1 MLDSMT
7 GHLRKI
13 NEGKWFVRI
22 SAGKHPI
29 SGKRIQKS
37 LVVYGSRKDA
47 ERVLYDLRG
56 REYAGSLVSSAVT
69 LNEIFALW
77 LSAPTKGGRK
87 RAVSTTY
94 HDQKRFERYVKPSLG
109 GKKADDIRRVDF
121 ENLYQSLIQNAG
133 LSPRSVLHIHSI
145 LRASLNWGWRRELV
159 TSRAI
164 TKVVPPSAQLFP
176 PRAPDKNVVQGHL
189 DILKESNPDLWIAVF
204 LAATMGMRRN
214 EIAGLRWSNINLGSK
229 TLDICEGIV
238 KIPGHGLITTETKTG
253 LHGHVRFDMH
263 ETTFDA
269 LVSRY
274 SEFGQRLLSSENK
287 DQSNGYLFSSDLLCE
302 RPIDPDLLTK
312 WLRKHCAKHPEIEPI
327 TFQSLRKFTSSALEG
342 GGVDET
348 TASALLRD
356 NPETVSRHYRAAN
369 ASRLRS
375 ATLLL
380 GNLLSSQ
387 SS

>member
-47 ERVLYDLRG
+47 ERVLHDLRG
-56 REYAGSLVSSAVT
+56 QEYAGSLVSSAVT

-109 GKKADDIRRVDF
+109 GKKADDIRPVDF
-121 ENLYQSLIQNAG
+121 ANLYQSLIQNAG

-145 LRASLNWGWRRELV
+145 LRASLNWGWRHEFV

-229 TLDICEGIV
+229 TLDVCEGIV
-238 KIPGHGLITTETKTG
+238 KIPGHGSITTGTKTG
-253 LHGHVRFDMH
+253 LHGFARFKLH
-263 ETTFDA
+263 QSTLDA
-269 LVSRY
+269 LISRY
-274 SEFGQRLLSSENK
+274 SEFGQTLLAFEIK
-287 DQSNGYLFSSDLLCE
+287 DHSNGYLFSSDLLCE

-312 WLRKHCAKHPEIEPI
+312 WLRKHCANHPEIEPI

-356 NPETVSRHYRAAN
+356 RPETVSRHYRAAH
-369 ASRLRS
+369 ASRVRT
-375 ATLLL
+375 ATLQLGDLL
-380 GNLLSSQ
+380 TH
-387 SS
+387 

>member
-1 MLDSMT
+1 MD
-7 GHLRKI
+7 
-13 NEGKWFVRI
+13 EGKWFVRI

-47 ERVLYDLRG
+47 EWVLHDLRG
-56 REYAGSLVSSAVT
+56 QEYAGSLVSSAAT
-69 LNEIFALW
+69 LNEVFAQW

-145 LRASLNWGWRRELV
+145 LRASLNWGWRHEFV

-204 LAATMGMRRN
+204 LAATMGLRRS

-229 TLDICEGIV
+229 TLDVCEGIV
-238 KIPGHGLITTETKTG
+238 KIPGH
-253 LHGHVRFDMH
+253 
-263 ETTFDA
+263 
-269 LVSRY
+269 
-274 SEFGQRLLSSENK
+274 
-287 DQSNGYLFSSDLLCE
+287 
-302 RPIDPDLLTK
+302 
-312 WLRKHCAKHPEIEPI
+312 
-327 TFQSLRKFTSSALEG
+327 
-342 GGVDET
+342 
-348 TASALLRD
+348 
-356 NPETVSRHYRAAN
+356 
-369 ASRLRS
+369 
-375 ATLLL
+375 
-380 GNLLSSQ
+380 
-387 SS
+387 

>member
-1 MLDSMT
+1 MT

-29 SGKRIQKS
+29 TGKRIQKS
-37 LVVYGSRKDA
+37 LTVYGNRKDA
-47 ERVLYDLRG
+47 EKTLHELRG
-56 REYAGSLVSSAVT
+56 REYSGSLVSSNAT
-69 LNEIFALW
+69 LDEIVALW
-77 LSAPTKGGRK
+77 LNAPTKGGRK

-94 HDQKRFERYVKPSLG
+94 HDKKRYERYVQPTLG
-109 GKKADDIRRVDF
+109 SIKADDIRPVDF
-121 ENLYQSLIQNAG
+121 ANLYQSLIQNAG

-145 LRASLNWGWRRELV
+145 LRASLNWGWRHELV

-164 TKVVPPSAQLFP
+164 TKVVPPSAQLSP
-176 PRAPDKNVVQGHL
+176 PRAPDLDVVLRHL
-189 DILKESNPDLWIAVF
+189 EILKESNPDLWLAVF
-204 LAATMGMRRN
+204 LASSMGLRRS
-214 EIAGLRWSNINLGSK
+214 EVAGLRWSHID
-229 TLDICEGIV
+229 LDAKILTVCEGIV
-238 KIPGHGLITTETKTG
+238 KIPGHGCITTGTKTG
-253 LHGHVRFDMH
+253 LHGYARFEMH
-263 ETTFDA
+263 QTTFDA

-274 SEFGQRLLSSENK
+274 SEFGQRLLSFENK
-287 DQSNGYLFSSDLLCE
+287 DQSNGYLFSSDLLYE

-312 WLRKHCAKHPEIEPI
+312 RLRKHCANNSQIESI

-356 NPETVSRHYRAAN
+356 RPETVSRHYRAATV
-369 ASRLRS
+369 SRLRS

-380 GNLLSSQ
+380 GNLLSNQ